1 MRMKFSG
8 RNLGRPA
15 LCLLALLWL
24 AAVGCKTYSGP
35 PENNLALVTITN
47 RPLAEVQTA
56 VTNVFLAHGY
66 KGGLVPDKENSF
78 IFTQK
83 TGGLDHMI
91 YGSYVFGDNVLI
103 KASVTTR
110 QLTDDTIGVGCNAW
124 IDAGEDDPIFEGD
137 HEKTALRKKPY
148 QELLNEVRQK
158 LGE

>member
-8 RNLGRPA
+8 RNLGRA
-15 LCLLALLWL
+15 AFCLLALLWL
-24 AAVGCKTYSGP
+24 AASGCKTYSGP

-66 KGGLVPDKENSF
+66 TVGLVRDNSF
-78 IFTQK
+78 TFTRK
-83 TGGLDHMI
+83 TGGMDHLI

-103 KASVTTR
+103 KAGVITR
-110 QLTDDTIGVGCNAW
+110 QMPDDTIGVSCNAW
-124 IDAGEDDPIFEGD
+124 IDAAEDDPIFEGD

-148 QELLNEVRQK
+148 QALLEEVKQK